1 MIRFMR
7 RDDGALLG
15 WSKNRFVFICF
26 GGEFYRFMFEIGKFS
41 IGWDK

>member
-1 MIRFMR
+1 MQFMR

-15 WSKNRFVFICF
+15 WSKNRFVFISF
-26 GGEFYRFMFEIGKFS
+26 GGNLYLFCLEIGKFS